1 MVQICVHLWFR
12 SLLDSGF
19 LRYNAAV
26 MLRHALFD
34 LDNTLYPPSSGL
46 WEAIGQR
53 IGQFMVERLG
63 IRPEEVR
70 ERRRNYLH
78 AFGTTLSGLRQEFDV
93 DPDDFLSFAHD
104 LPLEKF
110 LRYDPELDA
119 MLGRLPLTKTVFTN
133 ADADH
138 ARRVLER
145 LGVSRHF
152 SHIVDIRVLE
162 WINKPDQR
170 AYLRAME
177 LISALP
183 EECLFADDAVR
194 NLIPARGL
202 GMLTVLV
209 GGDGESE
216 GAHYQIP
223 LVTKIESV
231 VPNSPLR
238 RKDTKSR

>member
-1 MVQICVHLWFR
+1 VI
-12 SLLDSGF
+12 
-19 LRYNAAV
+19 
-26 MLRHALFD
+26 LRHALFD

-53 IGQFMVERLG
+53 IGRFMVERVG

-110 LRYDPELDA
+110 LRHDLELDA
-119 MLGRLPLTKTVFTN
+119 MLDRLPMTKTVFTN
-133 ADADH
+133 ADAAH
-138 ARRVLER
+138 ARRVLEH

-152 SHIVDIRVLE
+152 THIVDIRALG

-177 LISALP
+177 LISAWP
-183 EECLFADDAVR
+183 EECLFADDAAR
-194 NLIPARGL
+194 NLVPARAL

-209 GGDGESE
+209 GGDGECE
-216 GAHYQIP
+216 GADYQVP
-223 LVTKIESV
+223 VVTKIERV
-231 VPNSPLR
+231 L
-238 RKDTKSR
+238 